1 MNSEVKALPSKKNM
15 SNPSWIQSFQKHYE
29 LIFAILSGV
38 FILSGWLFTKNEA
51 TTAGI
56 VFYILAYIIGGY
68 AKAKEGI
75 EDTIEEKELF
85 ERKKGACNLYEY
97 TRSTYPKCGFHDAK
111 PNEKNAAIGY
121 PHFKIIYSFK

>member
-75 EDTIEEKELF
+75 EDTIEEKELNVEMLMLF
-85 ERKKGACNLYEY
+85 
-97 TRSTYPKCGFHDAK
+97 
-111 PNEKNAAIGY
+111 AAIGAA
-121 PHFKIIYSFK
+121 IIG